1 MKTVVITGVAGFLGG
16 HIARH
21 FARAGWQI
29 VGMDV
34 IAPENARIGTQCRY
48 LQLSLPSPEL
58 TKVLKEVQPD
68 VCVHCAGRASV
79 GLSIEDPAADFRGN
93 TLLTFELLDALRQSA
108 PKCRFLL
115 LSSAAVYGNPQSLPI
130 REDQTV
136 APLSPYGFHKRQA
149 ELLVEEF
156 ADVYGQPGLS
166 VRIFSAFGPG
176 LRRQVIWDICER
188 ILTTGTLPLGGTGG
202 ETRDFIHAADV
213 AAALALLSERAP
225 AKGEIY
231 NVATGRETS
240 ISELAGLIAASL
252 RQKVEARFDGRSRP
266 GDPRNWRADI
276 SKLKALGF
284 EPTLSLEDGLAQFAQ
299 WASAELAGFPP
310 RSS

>member
-1 MKTVVITGVAGFLGG
+1 M
-16 HIARH
+16 
-21 FARAGWQI
+21 GWQI

-48 LQLSLPSPEL
+48 IQLALPSPEL
-58 TKVLKEVQPD
+58 AGILKDVQPD
-68 VCVHCAGRASV
+68 ACVHCAGRASV

-93 TLLTFELLDALRQSA
+93 TLLTFELLDALRRSA

-130 REDQTV
+130 REDQPL

-149 ELLVEEF
+149 ELLVQEF

-166 VRIFSAFGPG
+166 ARIFSAYGPG

-188 ILTTGTLPLGGTGG
+188 ILTTGTLTLGGTGG
-202 ETRDFIHAADV
+202 ETRDFIHAADI
-213 AAALALLSERAP
+213 AAALAVLSERAP
-225 AKGEIY
+225 ARGEVY

-240 ISELAGLIAASL
+240 ISELAALIGASL
-252 RQKVEARFDGRSRP
+252 RQKVAATFDGRSRP

-284 EPTLSLEDGLAQFAQ
+284 EPALSLEDGLAQFAQ
-299 WASAELAGFPP
+299 WASAELAGIPP
-310 RSS
+310 RTS